1 MRKIFF
7 KNSKNQKICGIL
19 DEPNS
24 ESDEIVIIIHG
35 FSSTKDSGAK
45 YVAAELSKRNIN
57 SIRIDLDNRGESEP
71 GFEKATISGYVNTV
85 ISTINY
91 FKKLG
96 YKYIMLFGTSLGGLI
111 AMATALRYPAIKK
124 LVLRAPV
131 ADYYEL
137 LLKRFSRDELA
148 QFKKQ
153 GFYYYTRPN
162 GEKLRI
168 HYDFIEDSKK
178 YSMYKKVK
186 NIKCPVL
193 IIHGTKDQIVNYR
206 TSQKLVKGFKNAQL
220 VLIKNADHGLSIN
233 GDLSQGLKVLANW
246 FEK

>member
-1 MRKIFF
+1 MKKVFF
-7 KNSKNQKICGIL
+7 KNFKNQKICGIL

-24 ESDEIVIIIHG
+24 ENGEIVIIIHG

-45 YVAAELSKRNIN
+45 YVVAELSKRNIN

-71 GFEKATISGYVNTV
+71 RFGKATISNYVNTV
-85 ISTINY
+85 KSTIKY
-91 FKKLG
+91 VKKLH

-111 AMATALRYPAIKK
+111 AMATALRYPAIEK

-131 ADYYEL
+131 SDYFEL
-137 LLKRFSRDELA
+137 LLKRFSKDELA

-153 GFYYYTRPN
+153 GFYYYTRPD
-162 GEKLRI
+162 GEKLKI
-168 HYDFIEDSKK
+168 LHDFIEDSKK
-178 YSMYKKVK
+178 YSMYNKVK
-186 NIKCPVL
+186 HIKCPVL

-206 TSQKLVKGFKNAQL
+206 TSQKLVKGFEDVQL
-220 VLIKNADHGLSIN
+220 ILIKNADHGLSVN
-233 GDLSQGLKVLANW
+233 GDLSRGLKVVGDW